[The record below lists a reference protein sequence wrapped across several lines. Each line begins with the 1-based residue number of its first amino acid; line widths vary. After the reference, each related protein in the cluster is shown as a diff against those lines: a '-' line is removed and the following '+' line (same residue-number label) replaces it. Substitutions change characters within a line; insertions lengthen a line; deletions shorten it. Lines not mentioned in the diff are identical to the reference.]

1 MTSLKRLLFCAT
13 DKEIFDA
20 YFSSP
25 QHFNEATLLDTGAE
39 RGIFYSV
46 HEDRETLA
54 DALSSQIFSYADL
67 RKIESHFE
75 KAGRADRRTAV
86 SLDVSIDQAE
96 LKNATQE
103 IIAKALGDETITA
116 NAVGQDGYAIN
127 VAYTELDFGA
137 TRFRQRREREANIS
151 VSNESG
157 KTILRL
163 PATVKARGIADEL
176 VNIVEKNRKDKIP
189 REDID
194 LSSFS
199 DHDMRTRFF
208 TMLISTLP
216 DSQPN
221 NVLRVRV
228 ERLDQASGAALE
240 DEDEKRKQKKRK
252 CSAW

>member
-176 VNIVEKNRKDKIP
+176 VN
-189 REDID
+189 
-194 LSSFS
+194 
-199 DHDMRTRFF
+199 
-208 TMLISTLP
+208 
-216 DSQPN
+216 
-221 NVLRVRV
+221 
-228 ERLDQASGAALE
+228 
-240 DEDEKRKQKKRK
+240 
-252 CSAW
+252 